1 MKINGFFSKIAKK
14 REEKKENFLALE
26 INKETIKAAVWTVKS
41 GEVKVLKLGSIEEWE
56 EEKDFLSAAD
66 VTISS
71 VSENITPEPQK
82 VIFGLPEHWVK
93 GEAIA
98 SEKKPLLAGLCQK
111 LDLKPVG
118 FVVSL
123 EALITYLKDKQGT
136 PPSAIFIRLS
146 ETEIVVSLITLGKV
160 IASHHVGRS
169 QDLALD
175 IKEGLAR
182 FKSVDSF
189 PARIILFDGLADFE
203 EAKQQII
210 SFDWQAKLPFLHFP
224 KVESL
229 NRDFVMEAIA
239 VSGGS
244 EVAKSL
250 GFEIFSPKEEKDT
263 FEEKEML
270 EEKETV
276 TKEPIEEPIEEL
288 AEEKVEETAEETAE
302 EKKTPLVI
310 KETKDSEIDE
320 SKIETKEKTIDFE
333 EKITSS
339 DLGFVKDKDIKK
351 TQKETP
357 EIKETA
363 LPLRIK
369 HEYPKTEGNFKQTS
383 RKSLPS
389 KLLGFFSIF
398 KTIIPRGKLIVI
410 ILPIIA
416 LVLLTAFLY
425 FYLMKAKV
433 YLFFSSNDIQENI
446 SIFLDSEV
454 NEVDELEKIVP
465 GETLTIEVEG
475 ESDIETSGEKTIGE
489 KASGKAIIYNKTQ
502 NSKNFPAGSVLI
514 SSDNLKFILDEEVS
528 IASSSS
534 EETDEGEKTI
544 WGKVT
549 AKVSAASIG
558 EEFNLGGGSNLD
570 FKDYSSSSFS
580 AKTDEGLSGG
590 SSEKIQV
597 VAKKDQQKLLE
608 NLTEELE
615 KKGLEE
621 FKYKSEDG
629 KTVLEVVIDQKVL
642 SKDFDK
648 DINDEAN
655 QLKLKLKLALTGISF
670 EQEDLQKILEGQF
683 KEEIPDGFQQVE
695 GKYETE
701 IVNSETKDEQTE
713 VDLIVSANLLPDLD
727 KQKIQKDLAG
737 KSEEQARDYLL
748 MLPHLERA
756 KIDISPSFLKFLNSL
771 PRLPNNIQI
780 ETTEIE

>member
-210 SFDWQAKLPFLHFP
+210 SFDWQAKMPFLHFP

-263 FEEKEML
+263 FEEKE
-270 EEKETV
+270 TV

-288 AEEKVEETAEETAE
+288 AEEKVEKTAEETAE

-320 SKIETKEKTIDFE
+320 SKIEIFSWMSLE
-333 EKITSS
+333 EK
-339 DLGFVKDKDIKK
+339 
-351 TQKETP
+351 
-357 EIKETA
+357 
-363 LPLRIK
+363 
-369 HEYPKTEGNFKQTS
+369 
-383 RKSLPS
+383 
-389 KLLGFFSIF
+389 
-398 KTIIPRGKLIVI
+398 
-410 ILPIIA
+410 
-416 LVLLTAFLY
+416 
-425 FYLMKAKV
+425 
-433 YLFFSSNDIQENI
+433 
-446 SIFLDSEV
+446 
-454 NEVDELEKIVP
+454 
-465 GETLTIEVEG
+465 
-475 ESDIETSGEKTIGE
+475 
-489 KASGKAIIYNKTQ
+489 NK
-502 NSKNFPAGSVLI
+502 
-514 SSDNLKFILDEEVS
+514 
-528 IASSSS
+528 
-534 EETDEGEKTI
+534 
-544 WGKVT
+544 
-549 AKVSAASIG
+549 
-558 EEFNLGGGSNLD
+558 
-570 FKDYSSSSFS
+570 
-580 AKTDEGLSGG
+580 
-590 SSEKIQV
+590 
-597 VAKKDQQKLLE
+597 
-608 NLTEELE
+608 
-615 KKGLEE
+615 
-621 FKYKSEDG
+621 
-629 KTVLEVVIDQKVL
+629 
-642 SKDFDK
+642 
-648 DINDEAN
+648 
-655 QLKLKLKLALTGISF
+655 
-670 EQEDLQKILEGQF
+670 
-683 KEEIPDGFQQVE
+683 
-695 GKYETE
+695 
-701 IVNSETKDEQTE
+701 
-713 VDLIVSANLLPDLD
+713 
-727 KQKIQKDLAG
+727 
-737 KSEEQARDYLL
+737 
-748 MLPHLERA
+748 
-756 KIDISPSFLKFLNSL
+756 
-771 PRLPNNIQI
+771 
-780 ETTEIE
+780 